1 MKLILVALCVFT
13 LVVSSVVSIPST
25 INNDTDFGPSA
36 DMEAKSAVSPV
47 RQSPVLRRPLYN
59 IAHMVNS
66 LKEIDDYLARGANAF
81 ETDVYFAPN
90 ATPAFVFHGHPCDCF
105 RHCGE
110 RERFD
115 VYLGRIRELTSPDN
129 DRHNPRLVLLM
140 LDVKMTRVEHS
151 AKALAGESLAKALLQ
166 YLYKDTARS
175 VPGGNITKG
184 SDIRILIS
192 IDHVYDYDFVL
203 GFQNEMESRKR
214 DWIFQELIGWD
225 IGLNDP
231 LFAIEGLWKRF
242 DTVKNI
248 WQGDGRSNCVSP
260 FYNLARLSQIVKR
273 RDNML
278 SKSYIRKVYQWTV
291 DLTVNIRTAL
301 R

>member
-1 MKLILVALCVFT
+1 MNLILVHLSFIT
-13 LVVSSVVSIPST
+13 LVIISVVCASS
-25 INNDTDFGPSA
+25 INNTNLTTSV
-36 DMEAKSAVSPV
+36 EAKATTQQ
-47 RQSPVLRRPLYN
+47 RILRRPLYN

-90 ATPAFVFHGHPCDCF
+90 ATPAFTFHGYPCDCF

-110 RERFD
+110 REKFD
-115 VYLGRIRELTSPDN
+115 VYLARIRELTTPGN
-129 DRHNPRLVLLM
+129 DRYDPRLVLLM

-151 AKALAGESLAKALLQ
+151 AKALAGESLAKALLKH
-166 YLYKDTARS
+166 LYKNLEKSNDA
-175 VPGGNITKG
+175 NNNTKG
-184 SDIRILIS
+184 ANIKILVS

-203 GFQNEMESRKR
+203 GFQNEMESHGRA
-214 DWIFQELIGWD
+214 WIFQEMIGWD

-231 LFAIEGLWKRF
+231 IFAIEGLWKRF

-260 FYNLARLSQIVKR
+260 FYNLARLSQILKKR
-273 RDNML
+273 D
-278 SKSYIRKVYQWTV
+278 SVIVKSYIRKVYQWTV